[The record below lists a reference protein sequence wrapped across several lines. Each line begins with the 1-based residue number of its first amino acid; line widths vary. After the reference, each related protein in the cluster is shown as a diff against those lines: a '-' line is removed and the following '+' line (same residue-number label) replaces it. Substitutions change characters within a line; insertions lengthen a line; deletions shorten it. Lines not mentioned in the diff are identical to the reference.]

1 MKSVFAST
9 PVRGAVLALSLTLA
23 GCSALENSLGGDKI
37 DYRNG
42 GALKL
47 KFYELTRSV
56 TTNAKGIEATL
67 TRLSQRYC

>member
-1 MKSVFAST
+1 MLQVKSVFAST

-42 GALKL
+42 GARK
-47 KFYELTRSV
+47 
-56 TTNAKGIEATL
+56 TNPLEVPP
-67 TRLSQRYC
+67 